1 MSSEKKIYVGE
12 TGRRL
17 GDRLREHLRDVERND
32 EDAAKPVARHFNLP
46 NKNKKFSKMTVE
58 ISRGGGGKGKKSPVG
73 KWELGKAIFAYWR
86 KESLQFTLPYWFS
99 GKIAKLPSAHW
110 PREVL

>member
-1 MSSEKKIYVGE
+1 MTRTQQNQSLDILIYLIRI
-12 TGRRL
+12 T
-17 GDRLREHLRDVERND
+17 
-32 EDAAKPVARHFNLP
+32 LP
-46 NKNKKFSKMTVE
+46 PKSAKMTVE
-58 ISRGGGGKGKKSPVG
+58 ISRGGGGKGKKSPVR
-73 KWELGKAIFAYWR
+73 KWELGKAIFGYWR